1 MRNVR
6 SKLYIESR
14 ADYDNNGYSHCGAAA
29 PAADQRSPAAITG
42 VRTPCAR
49 LGTKDQHT
57 HTTDTEHT
65 ISCVC
70 VSCGDQCASGLASH
84 EASLSCCSE
93 CFVMSKLLVCV

>member
-57 HTTDTEHT
+57 HTQQILNTP
-65 ISCVC
+65 SVVC
-70 VSCGDQCASGLASH
+70 V
-84 EASLSCCSE
+84 
-93 CFVMSKLLVCV
+93 